1 MMMIRMKPILPICFY
16 HVSYFDTGVVTGMT
30 EVPICG
36 GSTICPQSVTRCMI
50 PTMGGTVDG

>member
-1 MMMIRMKPILPICFY
+1 MKPICFY

-36 GSTICPQSVTRCMI
+36 GSTICPQSRRMI